1 MFEKI
6 GRKLVRGA
14 KAELFEPPEKDGK
27 DYILGII
34 LAACRVGIFAI
45 ALLADSKRGKSDSQP
60 STIIVNN
67 YIYKEEKE

>member
-14 KAELFEPPEKDGK
+14 KAEMFEPPGEDGR
-27 DYILGII
+27 DYILEII
-34 LAACRVGIFAI
+34 LAIGKIGIFAL
-45 ALLADSKRGKSDSQP
+45 ALLADSKGEKSSQQP
-60 STIIVNN
+60 STVIVNN